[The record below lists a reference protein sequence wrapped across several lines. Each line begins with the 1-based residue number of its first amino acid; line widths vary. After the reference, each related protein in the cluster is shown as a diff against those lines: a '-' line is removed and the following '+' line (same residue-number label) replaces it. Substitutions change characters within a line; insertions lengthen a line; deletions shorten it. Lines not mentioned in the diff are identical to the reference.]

1 MKKRTLVLWISIFI
15 LAGCL
20 CLFAKKYHMD
30 QMISEVAETIF
41 DEFEWIWKQKM
52 NMESTPEHYAY
63 YYEQMNAEDQQRYR
77 QLLYVIQQHGK
88 NLNVSV
94 MDMETIERIFQY
106 ILLDNPELFYV
117 DNLETQTIT
126 VANVKSMMTV
136 ATIEN
141 MDMKKQSGAQ
151 KTIDEFRDDFLEQ
164 ISETMGEEE
173 KAELAFSYVVE
184 QLKYVADAPYNQTLY
199 SAALG
204 ETVCMGYT
212 AAYKYLCDQIGIP
225 CISVIG
231 TQQGGDHAW
240 NMIYLDHMWHQVDCT
255 QGDALVVQP
264 PKIDYRW
271 FKRKSKEMNQT
282 HVLKNPELLPAC
294 R

>member
-1 MKKRTLVLWISIFI
+1 MFV
-15 LAGCL
+15 
-20 CLFAKKYHMD
+20 KKYDMD

-41 DEFEWIWKQKM
+41 DGSESIWKQKM

-141 MDMKKQSGAQ
+141 MDMQKQSGAQ

-184 QLKYVADAPYNQTLY
+184 QSRKKAANAKTDVSIANEAGSTCRIYSLFDVDKNYFSGFCRRNSADNTR
-199 SAALG
+199 
-204 ETVCMGYT
+204 
-212 AAYKYLCDQIGIP
+212 
-225 CISVIG
+225 
-231 TQQGGDHAW
+231 
-240 NMIYLDHMWHQVDCT
+240 IYL
-255 QGDALVVQP
+255 
-264 PKIDYRW
+264 
-271 FKRKSKEMNQT
+271 
-282 HVLKNPELLPAC
+282 
-294 R
+294 

>member
-1 MKKRTLVLWISIFI
+1 MFV
-15 LAGCL
+15 
-20 CLFAKKYHMD
+20 KKYDMD

-41 DEFEWIWKQKM
+41 DGSESIWKQKM
-52 NMESTPEHYAY
+52 NMESIPEHYAY

-126 VANVKSMMTV
+126 IANVKSMMTV

-240 NMIYLDHMWHQVDCT
+240 NMIYLDHMWYQVDCT
-255 QGDALVVQP
+255 QGDALVAQP

-282 HVLKNPELLPAC
+282 HVLKNPELLPVC